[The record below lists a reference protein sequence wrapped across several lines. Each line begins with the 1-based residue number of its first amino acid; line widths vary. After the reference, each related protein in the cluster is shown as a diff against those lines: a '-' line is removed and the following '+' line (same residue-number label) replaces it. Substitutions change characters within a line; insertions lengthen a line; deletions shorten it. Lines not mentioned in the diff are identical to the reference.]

1 MPESNQLIKRILVI
15 EDEPSL
21 STTLSDNFTHEGFN
35 VMVADDGE
43 KGLATALALKPDLI
57 LLDLLMP
64 KMDGMTMFRKLR
76 KEGGEYGKTV
86 KVIILTNLTNRDD
99 QRMNDVTELE
109 PVYYFEKVDWKIED
123 LIAKIKEVLV

>member
-1 MPESNQLIKRILVI
+1 MTQLIKRILIV
-15 EDEPSL
+15 EDEPTL
-21 STTLSDNFTHEGFN
+21 SGTLSDNLINEGFN
-35 VMVADDGE
+35 VMTADNGE

-123 LIAKIKEVLV
+123 LITKIKEVLV